1 MSHRWKTLL
10 AFGIIYFVWGS
21 TYIFIRIGVLAVP
34 PLLFA
39 AIRFFIAG
47 LLLVVWTLARREPWP
62 TARQWG
68 SISLLAALIFVCDYG
83 LLFWAEVKVA
93 SGVAAVIM
101 ATIPVFIAVAEILL
115 LRTQQMTLRLGGA
128 LAIGVGGVAVLM
140 ARSLQLGTAPISTVG
155 AVALTVAAISWSI
168 ASVMTRKLELPS
180 SKLLSAGA
188 QMLVGGV
195 LLAVVAAAL
204 GEPRRFHPGAVSGQA
219 WFALAYLIV
228 MGSILG
234 FTSYLWLIH
243 RESPTKVG
251 TYAYVNPVVAVLLG
265 YFLGGEGLGLRTI
278 LGTALVLASVLL
290 ITLGKSTRSRA
301 GTARREQI
309 DGETC
314 AE

>member
-10 AFGIIYFVWGS
+10 AFGIIDFVWGS
-21 TYIFIRIGVLAVP
+21 TYIFIRIGVHEVP

-62 TARQWG
+62 TAREWA
-68 SISLLAALIFVCDYG
+68 SISVLAALIFVCDYG

-101 ATIPVFIAVAEILL
+101 ATIPVFIAVAEILV
-115 LRTQQMTLRLGGA
+115 LRTQRMTLRLGGA

-155 AVALTVAAISWSI
+155 AVALIVAAISWSI

-180 SKLLSAGA
+180 SKVLSSGA
-188 QMLVGGV
+188 QMLVGGM

-219 WFALAYLIV
+219 WVALAYLIV

-265 YFLGGEGLGLRTI
+265 YFMGGEGLGLRTI

-309 DGETC
+309 GGETC
-314 AE
+314 AD